1 MLIPMLVTRP
11 AKANVRPRASTIG
24 NAVGAGRCTTS
35 SDMPLCPCW
44 SSIASLF
51 LSAAND
57 VDNSKNHH
65 PDPID
70 KVPVEREDLKLSRVL
85 FLDLPR
91 EREDQ
96 HDQEHGQ
103 ADNDMAGMQTD
114 QGVERSSKQVG
125 ADG

>member
-1 MLIPMLVTRP
+1 MWCACGHTWRNHPTQPATISTAPRMLIPTLVTRP

-91 EREDQ
+91 ERE
-96 HDQEHGQ
+96 
-103 ADNDMAGMQTD
+103 
-114 QGVERSSKQVG
+114 
-125 ADG
+125 